1 MDADFGSNSLTDVQ
15 QKDLALDTQS
25 ISRSIVPWL
34 LTTPNQVLGSLR
46 AQWFGDFREVSYD
59 FKSRGLHRRLKGW
72 RYSIYP

>member
-34 LTTPNQVLGSLR
+34 LTTPNQSPGII
-46 AQWFGDFREVSYD
+46 
-59 FKSRGLHRRLKGW
+59 KSPVVWRL
-72 RYSIYP
+72 S